1 MASGI
6 RIKRGCRRT
15 DWTWMA
21 YCHPPEG
28 KFVIVGLRSYIED
41 EDVKNA
47 LKDYGDLKSDVIR
60 LKYKADHE
68 LAGLQNGNRLVKM
81 ALEKPSIP
89 FSLRIGREWCRVRHN
104 NQQPVCTKCCELGHT
119 RKRCPKVK
127 CRVCHQLGHM
137 PYNCDMNVEDDGE
150 EERQQEAEAEEIR
163 SDETTNVNQ
172 EMSENVRSN
181 ESSLENM
188 GYVEKAKA
196 LKRHHV
202 TDSASTSEREPTR
215 RSKLRPAPNLAAMK
229 KDKN

>member
-81 ALEKPSIP
+81 VLEKPSIP

-104 NQQPVCTKCCELGHT
+104 NQQPVCTKCGELEHT

-150 EERQQEAEAEEIR
+150 EEQQQEAEAEEIR

-181 ESSLENM
+181 ESSLE
-188 GYVEKAKA
+188 
-196 LKRHHV
+196 KRHHV

-215 RSKLRPAPNLAAMK
+215 NRPL
-229 KDKN
+229 